1 MSLHLQPMERKKV
14 RDSTWDG
21 RDGRDDEDDGRKG
34 VQFGED
40 GDRGDGK
47 RIGTEQEEKKVAVGG
62 SSVVGMG
69 DEPSLG
75 KRRRS
80 RRRWVKYVNA

>member
-1 MSLHLQPMERKKV
+1 MERKKV
-14 RDSTWDG
+14 RDSTW
-21 RDGRDDEDDGRKG
+21 DGRDDEDDGRKG

-47 RIGTEQEEKKVAVGG
+47 RIGIGQEEKKVAVGD

-69 DEPSLG
+69 DEAEFKEAEKLLG
-75 KRRRS
+75 GDGYINARG
-80 RRRWVKYVNA
+80 WVWVPAQSS